1 MTPSQKFLKNFRHPF
16 LSPPPLYVLIAFPL
30 HGEAQ
35 MKIVSFLMSRV
46 WWGNLWWKNFPIRLF
61 FEGCRPCNN
70 SNLFIRS
77 KGTLTGEY
85 TGIQIIWYSNASN
98 QEIDNFFSKI
108 CLVLYD
114 LMYLPS
120 VLFLKMFPH
129 WWFFNSFISKLEIS
143 ILYTVFH
150 TLLFYY
156 WESGVRLFIL
166 FFLSIPFSVKWTN
179 IVGRNSF
186 LVTFGIVRFEKP
198 LLFKPWVFFFLIFL
212 SCLLREKGLIVLW
225 VYLTVFNLY
234 WCDITVA
241 VNYWDQC

>member
-1 MTPSQKFLKNFRHPF
+1 MNVLKPKQKLSQLLIRKKIDVISSQWGLQVETSKLPEARENANDKVAIVLVLHLIGWESGASFVDQSQNEVKENQSNIDLLSTLNSKNSSKTFVIHF
-16 LSPPPLYVLIAFPL
+16 LSPPPPPYVLIAFPL

-35 MKIVSFLMSRV
+35 MRIVSFLISRV

-85 TGIQIIWYSNASN
+85 TGIQIIRYPNASN

-114 LMYLPS
+114 LVYLPS

-129 WWFFNSFISKLEIS
+129 LWVFNPLISKLEIS
-143 ILYTVFH
+143 ILYTVCH
-150 TLLFYY
+150 T
-156 WESGVRLFIL
+156 
-166 FFLSIPFSVKWTN
+166 
-179 IVGRNSF
+179 
-186 LVTFGIVRFEKP
+186 
-198 LLFKPWVFFFLIFL
+198 
-212 SCLLREKGLIVLW
+212 
-225 VYLTVFNLY
+225 
-234 WCDITVA
+234 
-241 VNYWDQC
+241 

>member
-1 MTPSQKFLKNFRHPF
+1 MR
-16 LSPPPLYVLIAFPL
+16 
-30 HGEAQ
+30 
-35 MKIVSFLMSRV
+35 IVSFLISRV

-77 KGTLTGEY
+77 KRTLTGEY
-85 TGIQIIWYSNASN
+85 TGIQIIRYSNASN

-150 TLLFYY
+150 TLLFFY
-156 WESGVRLFIL
+156 WESGVRLFI
-166 FFLSIPFSVKWTN
+166 FFFINTFQCEMNEYCWEKFLSSHF
-179 IVGRNSF
+179 
-186 LVTFGIVRFEKP
+186 
-198 LLFKPWVFFFLIFL
+198 
-212 SCLLREKGLIVLW
+212 
-225 VYLTVFNLY
+225 
-234 WCDITVA
+234 
-241 VNYWDQC
+241 WDWKIWKAPVI

>member
-16 LSPPPLYVLIAFPL
+16 LSPPPPLYVLIAFPL

-77 KGTLTGEY
+77 KGTLTGKY
-85 TGIQIIWYSNASN
+85 TGIQIIRHSNASN

-129 WWFFNSFISKLEIS
+129 RWFFSTPS
-143 ILYTVFH
+143 
-150 TLLFYY
+150 
-156 WESGVRLFIL
+156 
-166 FFLSIPFSVKWTN
+166 FLSSTYQFSTLFVTLYCFNIESLVSDQTRNTSLYYFFYQYLSVWNERILLGEIPF
-179 IVGRNSF
+179 
-186 LVTFGIVRFEKP
+186 
-198 LLFKPWVFFFLIFL
+198 
-212 SCLLREKGLIVLW
+212 
-225 VYLTVFNLY
+225 
-234 WCDITVA
+234 
-241 VNYWDQC
+241 